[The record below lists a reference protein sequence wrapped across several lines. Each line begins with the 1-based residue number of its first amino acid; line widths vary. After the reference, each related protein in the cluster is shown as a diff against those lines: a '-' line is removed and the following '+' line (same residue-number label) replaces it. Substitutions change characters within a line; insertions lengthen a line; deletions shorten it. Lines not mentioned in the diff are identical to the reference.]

1 MKRNFIEMKEIRT
14 RKIPAF
20 TGLLI
25 LTILIL
31 SVGCNSS
38 AAGNKKSEKEKDST
52 LTFRFDLGP
61 GRVMDGYTG
70 VKPGMVYS
78 AERGFGFCANAE
90 VKGVDTKRSDA
101 LKDDYC
107 TSSTPFCFAIDVP
120 EGNYDVTLI
129 LGSAMDSS
137 VTTVK
142 AESRRLMLEKVVT
155 APGEYKTVHFT
166 TNVRY
171 PTIKN
176 DGKVSLKSREIG
188 HPNWDHRLSME
199 FSNAHPAVCAI
210 KIEKNNHAITVYLAG
225 NSTVTDQQHEP
236 WAAWGQM
243 LPRFFKP
250 GVVSI
255 ANNAESGET
264 LKAFVHEGRLKKVMS
279 TIKSGDYLFIQFAH
293 NDQKPGA
300 SHVEPFTSYKEYLK
314 MFIDSARSKGATP
327 VLVTSMHR
335 RRFDEQ
341 GLIINTLGDYPEAM
355 RQTASE
361 ENVAL
366 IDLNAMSRKFFEA
379 MGPEGTLKVF
389 VHYPAGT
396 FPGQDKELADNTHF
410 NNYGGYELAKC
421 VVEGI
426 KKSDIKL
433 TKYLKEGLPD
443 FNPSHPD
450 LFDQFD
456 LPHSAEFEITKP
468 EGN

>member
-1 MKRNFIEMKEIRT
+1 MKRFYFRKQATNNQ
-14 RKIPAF
+14 KIPVLTSLVFIAIILIF
-20 TGLLI
+20 TGCN
-25 LTILIL
+25 L
-31 SVGCNSS
+31 SAN
-38 AAGNKKSEKEKDST
+38 GNKKSEKETDST

-61 GRVMDGYTG
+61 GKVMDGYTG
-70 VKPGMVYS
+70 VKSGLVYN
-78 AERGFGFCANAE
+78 AERGYGFCSNAE
-90 VKGVDTKRSDA
+90 VKGVDTKGNDA
-101 LKDDYC
+101 LKEDYC
-107 TSSTPFCFAIDVP
+107 TSTKPFCFAVDVP
-120 EGNYDVTLI
+120 EGNYDVTLV
-129 LGSAMDSS
+129 LGAASDSS

-171 PTIKN
+171 PAIKD

-199 FSNAHPAVCAI
+199 FSNTHPAVCAI
-210 KIEKNNHAITVYLAG
+210 TIKKNNHAITVYLAG

-243 LPRFFKP
+243 LPRFFEP

-264 LKAFVHEGRLKKVMS
+264 LKAFVHEGRLKKLMS

-300 SHVEPFTSYKEYLK
+300 SHVDPFTSYKEYLK

-335 RRFDEQ
+335 RRFDDQ
-341 GLIINTLGDYPEAM
+341 GHIINTLGDYPEAM
-355 RQTASE
+355 RQTAKE

-379 MGPEGTLKVF
+379 MGPDGTLKVF

-410 NNYGGYELAKC
+410 NNYGAYELAKC

-426 KKSDIKL
+426 KETDIALK
-433 TKYLKEGLPD
+433 KYLKDGLPGFD
-443 FNPSHPD
+443 PAHPD
-450 LFDQFD
+450 PVDQFE